1 MLKLFLPDDYV
12 NSVHQI
18 TPEFLKERNIKGL
31 ITDLDNTL
39 AEWDRPLPP
48 PNLIQWFQQM
58 KEAGIQM
65 IIVSNNNEKRVQAF
79 SEPLGIPFI
88 SRAKKPLG
96 KSFLSALKLLDG
108 KKEET
113 AVVGDQL
120 LTDILGG
127 NKLGFRTIL
136 VTPVAD
142 TDGWQTKI
150 NRKIEGYILSH
161 FMKKGLLQRGN
172 TESGK

>member
-1 MLKLFLPDDYV
+1 MLKLFLPNDYV
-12 NSVHQI
+12 NSVHKI
-18 TPEFLKERNIKGL
+18 TPEYLKERNITGL

-48 PNLIQWFQQM
+48 PTLVEWFQRM
-58 KEAGIQM
+58 KDAGIQM
-65 IIVSNNNEKRVQAF
+65 IIVSNNNERRVQAF

-88 SRAKKPLG
+88 SKAKKPLR
-96 KSFLSALKLLDG
+96 KSFLSALQLLGG

-127 NKLGFRTIL
+127 NKLGFQTIL
-136 VTPVAD
+136 VVPVAD

-150 NRKIEGYILSH
+150 NRKIEGLILNH
-161 FMKKGLLQRGN
+161 FMKKGLLKRGDAEN
-172 TESGK
+172 EK